1 MFIYLE
7 CGAFIEESYSSAP
20 RIDRDNDT
28 NQYVVVV
35 RGYSTLPHL
44 PFLPSVSTLI
54 IASKL
59 YPDCFVVNRTTV
71 HNDTMYCIIEILLI
85 DYLIGRLV

>member
-28 NQYVVVV
+28 NQYVVV

-44 PFLPSVSTLI
+44 PFLASVSTFI
-54 IASKL
+54 IAWKL
-59 YPDCFVVNRTTV
+59 YPYCFVNRTTIR
-71 HNDTMYCIIEILLI
+71 NDDINCIVEIPLI